1 MSVVTATILSAGR
14 QMEPAYEMLS
24 LDIIKEINRIPE
36 AQLVLVDGDA
46 AQGNFP
52 ISNTDFFEPGKEMEI
67 KLRYEGS
74 ADETVFKGL
83 VVRHGVEAAESGSVL
98 SVEMKDAAVKLTH
111 TRKSV
116 VFRDKTDHE
125 IIGQIIEDA
134 GLQKGAIE
142 ATEPKH
148 SQIVQYY
155 ATDWDFILSR
165 ADIQGLVA
173 VTSDGELALQKIT
186 TDGQPKLTFEWGLS
200 EIYNFELEVDGG
212 HQYSSLESVA
222 WNMKNQELSQA
233 SHAAAFEP
241 SQGNLNGEQ
250 IAQTIGFDTYTLKHP
265 VPLDPAELQ
274 AWADARM
281 VRSRMSLIRGRIA
294 VAGLTDLKLLDV
306 IEIKEIGERFNGKT
320 LVTGIRHQVNE
331 SGWQTDVQFGL
342 SPDWFCRQENI
353 ADVPAAGLLPAVT
366 GLQVGIIDA
375 YEEDPDGEYRVKVI
389 LPAIDEAEG
398 AVWARLLTP
407 DAGLERG
414 FFFRPEAGDEV
425 VVGFFNNDPR
435 QPIILGA
442 LYGSVNTPPADFAD
456 LSEDNLHKGIVTK
469 KGTRIGFVDAEKAS
483 VFIETPEENKI
494 VCDDDAQSI
503 QISDQ
508 HGNMI
513 TMDANGIEIKS
524 AGDVKIDA
532 GGNVE
537 ITGQKVDVK

>member
-1 MSVVTATILSAGR
+1 
-14 QMEPAYEMLS
+14 
-24 LDIIKEINRIPE
+24 
-36 AQLVLVDGDA
+36 
-46 AQGNFP
+46 
-52 ISNTDFFEPGKEMEI
+52 
-67 KLRYEGS
+67 
-74 ADETVFKGL
+74 
-83 VVRHGVEAAESGSVL
+83 
-98 SVEMKDAAVKLTH
+98 
-111 TRKSV
+111 
-116 VFRDKTDHE
+116 
-125 IIGQIIEDA
+125 
-134 GLQKGAIE
+134 
-142 ATEPKH
+142 
-148 SQIVQYY
+148 
-155 ATDWDFILSR
+155 
-165 ADIQGLVA
+165 
-173 VTSDGELALQKIT
+173 
-186 TDGQPKLTFEWGLS
+186 
-200 EIYNFELEVDGG
+200 
-212 HQYSSLESVA
+212 
-222 WNMKNQELSQA
+222 MKNQELTQA
-233 SHAAAFEP
+233 SQAAAFEL

-294 VAGLTDLKLLDV
+294 VAGLTDLKPLDV

-331 SGWQTDVQFGL
+331 SGWQTDVQFGF

-353 ADVPAAGLLPAVT
+353 ADVPAGGLLPAVT

-375 YEEDPDGEYRVKVI
+375 FEEDPDGEYRVKVI

-469 KGTRIGFVDAEKAS
+469 KGTRIGFVDADKAS
-483 VFIETPEENKI
+483 IFIETPEANKI

-524 AGDVKIDA
+524 TGDVKIDA